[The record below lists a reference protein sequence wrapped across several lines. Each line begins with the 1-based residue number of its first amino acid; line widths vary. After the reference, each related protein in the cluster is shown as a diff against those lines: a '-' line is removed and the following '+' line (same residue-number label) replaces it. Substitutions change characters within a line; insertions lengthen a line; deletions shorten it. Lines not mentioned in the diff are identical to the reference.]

1 MAAKLK
7 ARITFISA
15 GAGSGKTHRLTEILH
30 AELTGGQVRPSGVI
44 ATTFTKKAATE
55 LRERV
60 RGHLLKKSDF
70 ARANAMGQARIG
82 TVNSVCGQLIARF
95 AFEAGLAADQQVLD
109 EAPAASLLDK
119 AIDTVM
125 DGSAMG
131 DFLGLVRRLGLDES
145 RNDDAIPWKKD
156 LRSLVDQIRANDIPL
171 ARVADFAAENAQD
184 LLSHFPKRTA
194 DDLNGLLRQTIATAL
209 PAIEAAVAKN
219 NKKVTGTYL
228 TLLRSVDRGLADG
241 SLSWSEWVK
250 LAKSAPEAGLKSE
263 AQPIADL
270 AARYAEHPSLHAD
283 IGAYLEQIFR
293 LAAEALENY
302 AKRKREQGA
311 LDFAD
316 QEHLLL
322 TLLDNP
328 AVSEVLDEELDLL
341 MVDEFQDTSP
351 IQLALFLK
359 LARFAK
365 RVYWVGDIKQAIYG
379 FRGSDTELMQSILRE
394 LPKLG
399 GTKDVLPSS
408 WRSRPELVHLANAVF
423 SKAFANSL
431 PKEEIELVAQRTDQL
446 PGAPLSNWI
455 LSGKNAGEEAA
466 ALAVGVRTLV
476 ESRYQII
483 EKDTIV
489 SRDVCFADIAIL
501 SRSHTGVQRIA
512 AALSAQGIPNATEQP
527 GLLGTPEATL
537 ALACLRRLNDPGD
550 TVATAEIAAMTDGI
564 EPEIWLAHRLRYL
577 KAGGDADSWLET
589 ETAVGS
595 VHGLIKRIGELR
607 QQLPLLA
614 PREALQTVIAECNLP
629 GITVAW
635 SPDPEKAR
643 VRLAN
648 LEALLDLAAQY
659 EDLCRSGQHA
669 ASISGLILW
678 LDEIAAERKDTL
690 ARPAI
695 NAVKVMTH
703 HAAKGLEWPVV
714 VLMDLAADIRDR
726 LWGVSVRPGKSFDVL
741 SPLEDRFIRYW
752 PWPFGMQKTVDLA
765 DKIAVTPIATAFR
778 QAAVEEE
785 KRLLYVSM
793 TRARDKVVMAR
804 SSRKLSGEWLDSVE
818 SPWLLTDE
826 ASSTITLPDGTT
838 QPSERWALA
847 VPDNLESNVAVNS
860 PVFWFEGTD
869 EPQIRVPLAFNPSSA
884 TGAKAVVQ
892 EKTSI
897 GQRINVREG
906 TDKALLGEAIH
917 ACLALSFAD
926 TEHFIETADVER
938 LLTQF
943 NVADCVS
950 AAAIVSQ
957 AKALHQWIRERWPNA
972 RLHAEYPV
980 QCVLPSDQVL
990 NGRADLLIET
1000 DKGWVLLDH
1009 KSSELTADHWDRL
1022 AVDYGSQLASYAGA
1036 VTLITR
1042 REVIESWIYLPVAG
1056 GAVRIGGLSLDD
1068 VTTDRKREYPKTGG
1082 QEPIAYPAGT
1092 V

>member
-30 AELTGGQVRPSGVI
+30 AELTGGQIRPSGVI

-60 RGHLLKKSDF
+60 RGHLLKKGDF
-70 ARANAMGQARIG
+70 GRANAMGQARIG

-95 AFEAGLAADQQVLD
+95 AFEAGLAAEQQVLD

-145 RNDDAIPWKKD
+145 RNDDPIPWKKD

-171 ARVADFAAENAQD
+171 ARVAGFAAENAQD

-194 DDLNGLLRQTIATAL
+194 DDLNGSLRQVIATAL
-209 PAIEAAVAKN
+209 PAIEAAVTKS
-219 NKKVTGTYL
+219 NKQNTGKYL
-228 TLLRSVDRGLADG
+228 ALLRNVNRGLAGG
-241 SLSWSEWVK
+241 SLPWGEWVK
-250 LAKSAPEAGLKSE
+250 LAKLSPEAGLKAE

-270 AARYAEHPSLHAD
+270 VARYGEHPSLHAD
-283 IGAYLEQIFR
+283 IGAYLEKIFR

-328 AVSEVLDEELDLL
+328 AVSEVLEEELDLL

-408 WRSRPELVHLANAVF
+408 WRSRAELVRLTNAVF

-431 PKEEIELVAQRTDQL
+431 PKEEVELVAQRTDQL

-455 LSGKNAGEEAA
+455 LSGKNVDEEAT
-466 ALAVGVRTLV
+466 ALALGVRKLV

-483 EKDTIV
+483 EKDTTV
-489 SRDVCFADIAIL
+489 SRDVCFSDIAIL
-501 SRSHTGVQRIA
+501 SRSHAGVQRIA
-512 AALSAQGIPNATEQP
+512 AALSSQGMPSATEQP

-550 TVATAEIAAMTDGI
+550 TVATAEIAAMTGGI
-564 EPEIWLAHRLRYL
+564 EPEVWVANRLRYL

-589 ETAVGS
+589 ETAAGP
-595 VHGLIKRIGELR
+595 VHGLIERIGELR
-607 QQLPLLA
+607 RQLPLLA
-614 PREALQTVIAECNLP
+614 PREALQTVIAECNLSA
-629 GITVAW
+629 ITIAW

-669 ASISGLILW
+669 ATISGLILW
-678 LDEIAAERKDTL
+678 LDEIATEQKDTL

-726 LWGVSVRPGKSFDVL
+726 LWGVSVRPGNRFNVL
-741 SPLEDRFIRYW
+741 SPLDDRFIRYW

-765 DKIAVTPIATAFR
+765 DKIAATPVAAAFR
-778 QAAVEEE
+778 HAAVEEE

-793 TRARDKVVMAR
+793 TRARDHIVFAR

-826 ASSTITLPDGTT
+826 ASPTITLPDGTT
-838 QPSERWALA
+838 QSSERWTLA
-847 VPDNLESNVAVNS
+847 APDDLESNAAVDS
-860 PVFWFEGTD
+860 PVFWFQKSDSPRIE
-869 EPQIRVPLAFNPSSA
+869 IPLAFNPSSA
-884 TGAKAVVQ
+884 TGANAVVQ
-892 EKTSI
+892 EKVSI
-897 GQRINVREG
+897 GQRTNVREG

-926 TEHFIETADVER
+926 PERLIDTADVER
-938 LLTQF
+938 LLSQF
-943 NVADCVS
+943 DVADSVS
-950 AAAIVSQ
+950 ATAIVSQ
-957 AKALHQWIRERWPNA
+957 TKALHQWIRERWPDA

-980 QCVLPSDQVL
+980 QCVLPSNQVL

-1000 DKGWVLLDH
+1000 AKGWVLLDH
-1009 KSSELTADHWDRL
+1009 KSSELAADHWDRL
-1022 AVDYGSQLASYAGA
+1022 ADDYGSQLASYEGA
-1036 VTLITR
+1036 LSRVTK
-1042 REVIESWIYLPVAG
+1042 REVIESWIFLPVSG
-1056 GAVRIGGLSLDD
+1056 GAVRIGGLNLDD
-1068 VTTDRKREYPKTGG
+1068 VMTDWK
-1082 QEPIAYPAGT
+1082 Q
-1092 V
+1092 